1 MIKFKDYLLTNPG
14 MEKDDHLAYQRK
26 KQKYESRSSWS
37 KSLETIARKRQLDKI
52 SDKDKETI
60 MKIMA
65 LLDKEKKK
73 K

>member
-52 SDKDKETI
+52 SDKDKATLI
-60 MKIMA
+60 KIANMLA
-65 LLDKEKKK
+65 KEKK
-73 K
+73 